1 MSLGQWAESVA
12 LRYLQTVVVVDDR
25 LLVGAKSQVAPVE
38 NQTVDDIDPLLVDP
52 SEPLTEESE
61 SSTGRVAGGAG
72 PDEDLEGETLLRG
85 FAEYGLVCGFLA
97 PSSPSEL
104 EEIREGR
111 YKRLFNRA
119 DVVVLDWSLAG
130 DNGRTTRA
138 LLQTLISRP
147 AEQLDRLRLVC
158 IYTNTPDLDGIR
170 ETLSSDLTAR
180 NVRHETPATSQ
191 TGWVIDAGYFRI
203 AILGK
208 KSFGRPEHF
217 AIAEVDPSHLPK
229 RIVEEFTQTYHG
241 LMPGFA
247 LNSLAIL
254 RDNAPLLLQR
264 FNNGLD
270 SAFVSQELLTEQGKR
285 FAVQLMARE
294 VQAILEA
301 VDAGSVLSMDNIQSW
316 AQEKLVA
323 EAQHI
328 PQVKVGSL
336 RSYAREEV
344 LHVVSSA
351 DFTAHHLL
359 NLTDSKKLKIG
370 ANAKISSLGSL
381 FVNEGEAQDSD
392 EQLGR
397 LSCLNRDLH
406 SEYFGAKSPTLQLG
420 SVLARRAATVGSG
433 EGGEG
438 ESEGLEYW
446 LCLQPLCDSER
457 ITEPRGFPVV
467 PLREV
472 NEGSPF
478 DVLLLDHGKRKR
490 RLSSA
495 ARPFLMQ
502 VVTFGPSEG
511 EDVVRSI
518 PRSDAFTL
526 TDLSGQE
533 WAWIAELRPEHAMR
547 ISHEM
552 ARSMSR
558 IGLDESEWLRLSG
571 INKKS

>member
-1 MSLGQWAESVA
+1 MALEKWAESVA

-25 LLVGAKSQVAPVE
+25 LLVGAKGQVAPVE
-38 NQTVDDIDPLLVDP
+38 DQTVEDIDPLSIDP
-52 SEPLTEESE
+52 SDQAAEESAPLV
-61 SSTGRVAGGAG
+61 GAVAGGAG

-104 EEIREGR
+104 EEIRQGR

-119 DVVVLDWSLAG
+119 DVVVLDWSLGG

-138 LLQTLISRP
+138 LLQTLVSHP

-180 NVRHETPATSQ
+180 NVRHEKPDTSR

-203 AILGK
+203 AVLGK
-208 KSFGRPEHF
+208 KSFGRPKHYE
-217 AIAEVDPSHLPK
+217 IAEVDPSSLPK
-229 RIVEEFTQTYHG
+229 RIVEEFAQTYHG

-270 SAFVSQELLTEQGKR
+270 SAFVSHELLTEQGKR

-301 VDAGSVLSMDNIQSW
+301 VDAGSVLSMDNLQSW
-316 AQEKLVA
+316 AQGKLNAGV
-323 EAQHI
+323 QHI
-328 PQVKVGSL
+328 PRVKLGSL
-336 RSYAREEV
+336 RSYSREEV
-344 LHVVSSA
+344 LNVVSDA
-351 DFTAHHLL
+351 GFTADHLL
-359 NLTDSKKLKIG
+359 DLEDSKKLKIG

-381 FVNEGEAQDSD
+381 FVSEVEARDSD

-420 SVLARRAATVGSG
+420 SVLARRVVGVGSG
-433 EGGEG
+433 QGGEG
-438 ESEGLEYW
+438 ESEGVEYW

-472 NEGSPF
+472 NEGSSF
-478 DVLLLDHGKRKR
+478 DVLLLDHGKEKR
-490 RLSSA
+490 RLSSV

-502 VVTFGPSEG
+502 VVVFGPSEG
-511 EDVVRSI
+511 EDVVRFS
-518 PRSDAFTL
+518 PQDDAFIL
-526 TDLSGQE
+526 ADLSGQE
-533 WAWIAELRPEHAMR
+533 WTWLAELRPEHAMR